1 MSSTTFGAPRAPQ
14 RAKAPIPSKQ
24 RRRPVLP
31 WTLLVPS
38 LVVLGVLV
46 GYPVVR
52 LVVMSFQEYERA
64 QLMGQP
70 AEWVGFDNYVQV
82 LTDFDGF
89 WTVLLRSFVLMVVWV
104 ALTMVLGT
112 LIALLMM
119 RLGKGFRLLVS
130 VGLLLAWAMPPLAA
144 TIVWGWI
151 FDTQYGVINNLLT
164 TITGNN
170 WMGQSWL
177 INPMLFFAVLTMII
191 VWGAVP
197 FVAFTMYAGLT
208 QVPGEV
214 LEAAQL
220 DGANPFQRFRLIMI
234 PFVRSI
240 ITVLIVL
247 SIIWDLRVFTQVYA
261 LQGVGGDRER
271 TNTIGVYIYQTG
283 MAQGHYGLAGAIA
296 VLFVFIMLGISF
308 YYVRQTVREEEL

>member
-1 MSSTTFGAPRAPQ
+1 MSSTTLEPRTERSGAPVRPP
-14 RAKAPIPSKQ
+14 KK
-24 RRRPVLP
+24 RRPPILP

-38 LVVLGVLV
+38 LVVLGILV
-46 GYPVVR
+46 GYPLVR
-52 LVVMSFQEYERA
+52 LVIMSFQEYERA

-82 LTDFDGF
+82 LTDVDGF
-89 WTVLLRSFVLMVVWV
+89 WTVLLRSFLFMVACVV
-104 ALTMVLGT
+104 LTMVLGT

-130 VGLLLAWAMPPLAA
+130 VGLLLAWAMPALAA

-164 TITGNN
+164 AITGDN
-170 WMGQSWL
+170 WMGHSWL
-177 INPMLFFAVLTMII
+177 LNPLQFFLIATIVI

-208 QVPGEV
+208 QIPGEV

-220 DGANPFQRFRLIMI
+220 DGATPVQRFRLIMV
-234 PFVRSI
+234 PYVRSI

-247 SIIWDLRVFTQVYA
+247 SIIWDLRVFTQIYA
-261 LQGVGGDRER
+261 LQGVGGDRDK
-271 TNTIGVYIYQTG
+271 TNTIGVYIYQMG
-283 MAQGHYGLAGAIA
+283 MAQGHYGLAGAIS
-296 VLFVFIMLGISF
+296 VIFVFIMLGISF

>member
-1 MSSTTFGAPRAPQ
+1 MSSTTLEPRTERSGAAVRPP
-14 RAKAPIPSKQ
+14 KK
-24 RRRPVLP
+24 RRPPILP

-46 GYPVVR
+46 GYPIIR
-52 LVVMSFQEYERA
+52 LVIMSFQEYERA

-82 LTDFDGF
+82 LTDVDGF
-89 WTVLLRSFVLMVVWV
+89 WTVLLRSFLFMVVCV
-104 ALTMVLGT
+104 VLTMVLGT
-112 LIALLMM
+112 LVALLMM
-119 RLGKGFRLLVS
+119 RLGKGFRMLVS
-130 VGLLLAWAMPPLAA
+130 VGLLLAWAMPALAV

-151 FDTQYGVINNLLT
+151 FDSEYGVVNNLLT

-170 WMGQSWL
+170 WMGHSWL
-177 INPMLFFAVLTMII
+177 INPLLFFTVATIII
-191 VWGAVP
+191 VWGGVP

-208 QVPGEV
+208 QIPGEV

-220 DGANPFQRFRLIMI
+220 DGAGPVKRFRLIMV
-234 PFVRSI
+234 PYVRSI

-247 SIIWDLRVFTQVYA
+247 SIIWDLRVFTQIYA
-261 LQGVGGDRER
+261 LQTVGGVREQ

-283 MAQGHYGLAGAIA
+283 MAQGHYGVAGAIS
-296 VLFVFIMLGISF
+296 VIFVFIMLAISF